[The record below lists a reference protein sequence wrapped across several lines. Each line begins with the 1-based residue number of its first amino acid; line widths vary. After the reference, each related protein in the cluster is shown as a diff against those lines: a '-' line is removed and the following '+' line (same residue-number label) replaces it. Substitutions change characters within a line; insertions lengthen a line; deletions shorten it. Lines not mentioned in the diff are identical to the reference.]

1 MSSFL
6 WERERERER
15 PKLVTAAFAL
25 VNISYGVFWS
35 VMKYEIQNKSWNIEM
50 LPYIKISLLFWP
62 AEIQINKLYNYD
74 R

>member
-1 MSSFL
+1 
-6 WERERERER
+6 
-15 PKLVTAAFAL
+15 
-25 VNISYGVFWS
+25 
-35 VMKYEIQNKSWNIEM
+35 MKYEIQNKSWNIEM